1 MSRLRGSNKTFHAKD
16 GGNAGED
23 QRKRLLDN
31 FMAPDVLF
39 LAVDAQVMLI
49 KNVDETLVNGSMGRI
64 VRFVDPQKY
73 KDEVLDDAAFTNAK
87 DNKPA
92 SKGAPVKAA
101 ASKVDVQMWPVV
113 EFTVPGGKREVMV
126 MPETWKVEL
135 PNGEVQASRQQVS
148 GFSSII
154 FGLWSH
160 LLS

>member
-1 MSRLRGSNKTFHAKD
+1 MSRLRGSNRTFYAKD

-31 FMAPDVLF
+31 FMAPDVLY

-73 KDEVLDDAAFTNAK
+73 KDEVLEDAAFTNDK
-87 DNKPA
+87 EGKPA
-92 SKGAPVKAA
+92 SKGGPAKSSS
-101 ASKVDVQMWPVV
+101 SKVDVQMWPVV

-135 PNGEVQASRQQVS
+135 PNGEVQASRQQVK
-148 GFSSII
+148 FCPII
-154 FGLWSH
+154 RLDTRSDII
-160 LLS
+160 S